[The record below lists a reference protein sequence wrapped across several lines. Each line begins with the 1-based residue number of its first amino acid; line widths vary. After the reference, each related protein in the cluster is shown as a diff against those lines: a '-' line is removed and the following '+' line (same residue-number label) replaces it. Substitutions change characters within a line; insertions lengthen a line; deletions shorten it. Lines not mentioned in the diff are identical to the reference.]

1 MGIFDAIGAVR
12 DRILRRDAPATDL
25 SDIRSHV
32 VGEPYNDPYANGPQA
47 GTEPP
52 GMEQPG
58 PPPAIRFRNET
69 AGVQRGGDRFGFRE
83 EEPLRMDDEFGPP
96 PGPGREPMG
105 MNEQPAS
112 ADYEIRDR
120 LSMIEAQLSAIRS
133 QTETINERLKNME
146 MRMGA
151 RRY

>member
-1 MGIFDAIGAVR
+1 MGIFDAIGSIR
-12 DRILRRDAPATDL
+12 DKILRKDAAVTDL

-32 VGEPYNDPYANGPQA
+32 VGEPYNEPYANAPPA
-47 GTEPP
+47 GLEP
-52 GMEQPG
+52 PG
-58 PPPAIRFRNET
+58 PPPAIRFRNE
-69 AGVQRGGDRFGFRE
+69 GGLQKGGDRFGFRE
-83 EEPLRMDDEFGPP
+83 EEPLRMEDEFGPP
-96 PGPGREPMG
+96 PGREPVG
-105 MNEQPAS
+105 MDEPPAA